1 MHTAEKGRVYD
12 MESQHFESST
22 GRKHI
27 KPHARQITVRLFAAL
42 LLFYLCSKYAGFIW
56 TMI

>member
-12 MESQHFESST
+12 TQHFESST

-27 KPHARQITVRLFAAL
+27 KPHARQITVCSFADL
-42 LLFYLCSKYAGFIW
+42 LLFYLCAKYAGFI
-56 TMI
+56 